1 MSKAFKELGL
11 DATPLAGAMPYIESV
26 QACAHPSP
34 NAPLPAVNSTE
45 ETSPGTYKIGP
56 IVFDRPGGWVVRF
69 HFFASCA
76 DFLETSLH
84 GHAAFFVTVP

>member
-1 MSKAFKELGL
+1 M
-11 DATPLAGAMPYIESV
+11 
-26 QACAHPSP
+26 
-34 NAPLPAVNSTE
+34 NSTE

-69 HFFASCA
+69 HFFGSC
-76 DFLETSLH
+76 DDYLDTSPH